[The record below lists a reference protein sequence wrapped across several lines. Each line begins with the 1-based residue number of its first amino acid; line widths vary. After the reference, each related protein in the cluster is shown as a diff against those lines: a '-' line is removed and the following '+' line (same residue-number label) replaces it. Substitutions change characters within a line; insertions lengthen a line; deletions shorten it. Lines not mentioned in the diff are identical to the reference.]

1 MTSQILF
8 TCDQAKL
15 IYGGGGGVATSNMF
29 VGRHKGTYSM
39 ISKLQ
44 RSNQRS
50 ELISKVIHC
59 MASEATN
66 MSKVCQNS
74 SVSMLPLVCR
84 AIAL

>member
-1 MTSQILF
+1 MACPYLTLTYLMTSQILF

-59 MASEATN
+59 MASEATK
-66 MSKVCQNS
+66 MSK
-74 SVSMLPLVCR
+74 
-84 AIAL
+84 